1 MSKDPF
7 CSFASKCIFLS
18 SDEDAQ
24 KGCSGLNVF
33 AMKCRI
39 EDNKFQGEVKEK
51 KEEDASLKESKE
63 IEEENSVLKDSY
75 KEENIELKRR
85 LDVSKKNFTELL

>member
-24 KGCSGLNVF
+24 KGCAGLNVF
-33 AMKCRI
+33 SMQCRI
-39 EDNKFQGEVKEK
+39 EDTKFQGEVKEK
-51 KEEDASLKESKE
+51 RRKMSRSKDQRKSRRKMPYSKIAIRRKISSLKEG
-63 IEEENSVLKDSY
+63 
-75 KEENIELKRR
+75 
-85 LDVSKKNFTELL
+85 

>member
-24 KGCSGLNVF
+24 KGCAGLNEFV
-33 AMKCRI
+33 MHCRI
-39 EDNKFQGEVKEK
+39 EDTKFQGEVKEK
-51 KEEDASLKESKE
+51 KEEDASLKGSKE
-63 IEEENSVLKDSY
+63 IEEGNAVLKDSY
-75 KEENIELKRR
+75 KEEISSLK
-85 LDVSKKNFTELL
+85 EG